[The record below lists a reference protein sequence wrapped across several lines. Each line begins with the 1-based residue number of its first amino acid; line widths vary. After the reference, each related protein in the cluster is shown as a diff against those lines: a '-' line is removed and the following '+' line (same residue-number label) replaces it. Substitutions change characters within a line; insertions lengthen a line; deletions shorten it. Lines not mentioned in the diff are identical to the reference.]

1 MVQGFDQISCLYAFK
16 RKICLW
22 HTITPLHMISPVF
35 VTVQD
40 WTTTFW
46 SQMASTS
53 VSLDLGRT
61 PAEPQAGSE
70 DVSLLNFGG
79 WIGRDA
85 ETNAD
90 GEQKEN
96 STPKWKK
103 SMKRGVFFSYPH
115 SVVKKKRVILYTCAL
130 LPIFDNLI
138 SPPATP
144 LTTSGKKISP
154 WWECRQ
160 HEWKINTFN
169 LHAEIAEKKK
179 NTTSCL

>member
-22 HTITPLHMISPVF
+22 HTITPPHMISPVF

-46 SQMASTS
+46 SQMASTF

-61 PAEPQAGSE
+61 PEEPQAGSE
-70 DVSLLNFGG
+70 DVSLLHFGG

-115 SVVKKKRVILYTCAL
+115 SVVKKKKKSNTLYLC
-130 LPIFDNLI
+130 
-138 SPPATP
+138 
-144 LTTSGKKISP
+144 TSTYF
-154 WWECRQ
+154 WQ
-160 HEWKINTFN
+160 FN
-169 LHAEIAEKKK
+169 LTSSYASYDIWEKNKPLVGVQAAWMEDK
-179 NTTSCL
+179 YF